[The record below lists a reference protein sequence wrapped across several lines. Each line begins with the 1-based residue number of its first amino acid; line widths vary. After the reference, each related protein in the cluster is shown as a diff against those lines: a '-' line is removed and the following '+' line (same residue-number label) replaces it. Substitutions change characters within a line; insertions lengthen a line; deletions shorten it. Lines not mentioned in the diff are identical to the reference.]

1 MNTYDVYVL
10 RKGVLSVYRMDI
22 PDLVQDVM
30 QWCLE
35 EFEGEDLAITEIVR
49 ID

>member
-1 MNTYDVYVL
+1 MNKYAVYVM
-10 RKGVLSVYRMDI
+10 RKGVLTVYDMDI

-35 EFEGEDLAITEIVR
+35 EFADDDVAITEIVR
-49 ID
+49 VD